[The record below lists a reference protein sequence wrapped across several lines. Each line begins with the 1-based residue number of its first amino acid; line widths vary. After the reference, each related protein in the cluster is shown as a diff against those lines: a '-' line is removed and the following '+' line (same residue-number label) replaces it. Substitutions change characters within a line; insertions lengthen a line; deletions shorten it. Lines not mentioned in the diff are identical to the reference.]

1 MTAVYIGNIGET
13 IDFILLEKL
22 AKEDIKL
29 VFIGPIVDKRFEKIK
44 QLENAIWLRELTQKE
59 AAKHMKVADVGIIP
73 FVKTPL
79 TKYLNPNKCY
89 EYLACN
95 LPVVSTDVFVP
106 TNGLERFVRLAPDH
120 DSFIMAVK
128 FPMPKLKAY
137 SDFARLNSW
146 DIKAAEFVSL
156 IKALTSTPL
165 PI

>member
-13 IDFILLEKL
+13 IDFVLLEKL
-22 AKEDIKL
+22 VKEDIKL

-44 QLENAIWLRELTQKE
+44 QFENVTWLGELPQKE
-59 AAKHMKVADVGIIP
+59 AAKHMRLADVGIVP

-95 LPVVSTDVFVP
+95 LPVVSTDAFV
-106 TNGLERFVRLAPDH
+106 NSFDQFVYFARSHED
-120 DSFIMAVK
+120 FIYAALTPPNK
-128 FPMPKLKAY
+128 HKAY
-137 SDFARLNSW
+137 SDFAKLNSW
-146 DIKAAEFVSL
+146 DAKAAEFVAL